1 VKKLLI
7 MNTRLLLLETSG
19 EICSVCISYDN
30 TVVSLQESK
39 ESFSHASEVTLL
51 IAKALETAGLEM
63 KDLDAVV
70 VSDGPGSYTGLRV
83 GLSVAKGLCFG
94 LDIPM
99 IAVNSLDA
107 LAHFAQANHPDSFYF
122 PMIDARRMEVYMR
135 GFDAEMKSI
144 FPVGAVILSENTFDE
159 WLPYGK
165 KLVLCGSGVEKSKTL
180 YNGQP
185 FVFMEAVFSSK
196 HFVGL
201 GLRAFKNKDFVDI
214 ASHTPFYLKP
224 PNITM
229 PKKR

>member
-1 VKKLLI
+1 

-19 EICSVCISYDN
+19 EICSVCISYGN
-30 TVVSLQESK
+30 TVISLQESK
-39 ESFSHASEVTLL
+39 ERFSHASEVTIL
-51 IAKALETAGLEM
+51 IEKALKSANLEM
-63 KDLDAVV
+63 KDLDSVV
-70 VSDGPGSYTGLRV
+70 VSNGPGSYTGLRV

-107 LAHFAQANHPDSFYF
+107 LAHFAQANHPDAFYF

-135 GFDAEMKSI
+135 GFDAEMKDI
-144 FPVGAVILSENTFDE
+144 FTVGAVILTENTFDE

-165 KLVLCGSGVEKSKTL
+165 KIVLCGSGVEKSKTL
-180 YNGQP
+180 YKGKD
-185 FVFMEAVFSSK
+185 FVFMDDTFSSK
-196 HFVGL
+196 HLVGL
-201 GLRAFKNKDFVDI
+201 GLQAFQQKEFVDI

-229 PKKR
+229 PKKG